1 MKTIS
6 KEKLKVILE
15 NHKHWLNKDCG
26 GCEQMRA
33 DLNGADLNGAD
44 LRYVNLY
51 GADLRLANL
60 YGANLYGA
68 DLRDANLYGADLRE
82 ANLCCANLRD
92 ANLRDANLREAN
104 LCCANLRG
112 ADLREANLCCANLRG
127 ANLREAN
134 LRDANLRDAKN
145 IPFIPMACPDT
156 GEFICW
162 KKAMAETDHGN
173 YYCIVKLFIPADAK
187 RSSATGRKCRCDKAI
202 VLDIEIIGYAKKE
215 PITILRCF
223 SNYDKTFTYEIH
235 NTVSVDNFDEDRFN
249 ECSPGIHF
257 FINKQEAIN
266 Y

>member
-33 DLNGADLNGAD
+33 DLNGAN
-44 LRYVNLY
+44 LRYANLY
-51 GADLRLANL
+51 GADLHGANL

-68 DLRDANLYGADLRE
+68 DLHDANLYGANLRD
-82 ANLCCANLRD
+82 ANLCCADLRD
-92 ANLRDANLREAN
+92 ANLRDANLS
-104 LCCANLRG
+104 
-112 ADLREANLCCANLRG
+112 
-127 ANLREAN
+127 
-134 LRDANLRDAKN
+134 DAKN

-187 RSSATGRKCRCDKAI
+187 RSSATGRKCICDKAI

-235 NTVSVDNFDEDRFN
+235 KTVSVDNFDEDRFN